1 MGLYIIKFPPSVYHP
16 LILTFARNNG
26 SCQMMIFEHHHS
38 IDIFKLEIYDKEKH
52 SLLST
57 IYPYIY
63 ISMDARVTL

>member
-1 MGLYIIKFPPSVYHP
+1 
-16 LILTFARNNG
+16 
-26 SCQMMIFEHHHS
+26 MMIFEHHHS